1 MRLPD
6 AIRLQNVSCRLG
18 GSVVLGN
25 VSFSVSRGEFTYMIG
40 PNGGGKTTLLRLLL
54 GLEKPD
60 SGRISVL
67 GLTPPAANKRIG
79 YLPQHQFFDPQFPI
93 TALEAVLT
101 GLSFSPFATGRLRE
115 KAISALE
122 EMGLGDE
129 AARSYAVLSG
139 GQRQRV
145 LIARALVG
153 DPELL
158 LLDEPTANVD
168 PAVEEALFDR
178 LARLRRRLTILMV
191 THDTG
196 VVPAGVERVICVNR
210 TVAVHPTR
218 RLTGRVL
225 QDLYRRSLKRVSHD
239 RIIGERAGGGHG

>member
-1 MRLPD
+1 MSPRD
-6 AIRLQNVSCRLG
+6 VIRLTDVTCLLG
-18 GSVVLGN
+18 GNVILSD
-25 VSFSVSRGEFTYMIG
+25 VSFSVGRGEFTYVIG

-54 GLEKPD
+54 GLVKPG

-67 GLTPPAANKRIG
+67 GRTPPAANRRIG
-79 YLPQHQFFDPQFPI
+79 YLPQHQFYDPQFPI

-101 GLSFSPFATGRLRE
+101 GLSFSPFASGRFRE
-115 KAISALE
+115 KALSALE

-129 AARSYAVLSG
+129 AERLYAVLSG

-178 LARLRRRLTILMV
+178 LTRLRRKPTILMV

-210 TVAVHPTR
+210 SVAVHPTR

-225 QDLYRRSLKRVSHD
+225 QELYHQSLNRVSHD
-239 RIIGERAGGGHG
+239 RVIGRQGGGKHG